1 METGPWSWL
10 EVAKLAASLLTPVVV
25 AIFGVYIH
33 RVTKRF
39 EQSQW
44 RSQKLI
50 EKRLTVY
57 DDLAPLLN
65 DLLCFFTYV
74 GAWKE
79 MDPPTAVALKRKVDK
94 KIHLA
99 APLFS
104 PGFFA
109 VCMAFQNLCFETYA
123 GWGVDARLRTQFKR
137 RKDVWGTKWDTDAWE
152 QLFSD
157 EASDPQAIRAAYREV
172 MEAFAAD
179 LGVVAAPAVP
189 HSGRVPGNIR

>member
-1 METGPWSWL
+1 MVAGPWNWL
-10 EVAKLAASLLTPVVV
+10 EVAKLAASLGTAIAV
-25 AIFGVYIH
+25 AILGVYIH

-39 EQSQW
+39 EHSQW

-50 EKRLTVY
+50 EKRLAIY

-79 MDPPTAVALKRKVDK
+79 IDPATAVNLKRKVDK
-94 KIHLA
+94 KVHLA

-104 PGFFA
+104 HRFFNA
-109 VCMAFQNLCFETYA
+109 CMTFQDLCFETYT
-123 GWGVDARLRTQFKR
+123 GWGIDARLRSQFKR
-137 RKDVWGTKWDTDAWE
+137 RKEASGTKWDNGWE
-152 QLFSD
+152 KLFSD
-157 EASDPQAIRAAYREV
+157 VASDPKSIRDAYREI

-179 LGVVAAPAVP
+179 LGVVTTPSVP
-189 HSGRVPGNIR
+189 DSGRVPENI

>member
-1 METGPWSWL
+1 MEVNGWSSL
-10 EVAKLAASLLTPVVV
+10 EVAKLLASLLTPIVV

-33 RVTKRF
+33 RITKRF
-39 EQSQW
+39 EHSQW

-50 EKRLTVY
+50 EKRLAVY

-65 DLLCFFTYV
+65 DLLCFFTYI

-79 MDPPTAVALKRKVDK
+79 MDPPAAVALKRQIDK
-94 KIHLA
+94 KVHLA

-104 PGFFA
+104 SRFFA
-109 VCMAFQNLCFETYA
+109 ACMVFQNLCFETYA
-123 GWGVDARLRTQFKR
+123 GWGVDARLRSQFKR
-137 RKDVWGTKWDTDAWE
+137 RQDVYGTKWNTAWD

-157 EASDPQAIRAAYREV
+157 EASDPGRIRAAYQEV

-179 LGVVAAPAVP
+179 LGVVQEPAVP
-189 HSGRVPGNIR
+189 YSGPVPWNIR

>member
-1 METGPWSWL
+1 VEAGTWSWL
-10 EVAKLAASLLTPVVV
+10 EVAKLAASLVTPVVV
-25 AIFGVYIH
+25 AILGVYIH

-39 EQSQW
+39 EHSQW

-50 EKRLTVY
+50 EKRLAVY

-79 MDPPTAVALKRKVDK
+79 LDAPTAVGLKRKVDK
-94 KIHLA
+94 KVHLA

-104 PGFFA
+104 PGFFEA
-109 VCMAFQNLCFETYA
+109 CMAFQNLCFETYT
-123 GWGVDARLRTQFKR
+123 GWGVDARLRSQFKR
-137 RKDVWGTKWDTDAWE
+137 RKDVWGAKWDVGWE

-157 EASDPQAIRAAYREV
+157 EASDPQAVRAAYREV
-172 MEAFAAD
+172 MQAFAAD
-179 LGVVAAPAVP
+179 LGVVPVPSVP
-189 HSGRVPGNIR
+189 HSGQVPGNIR

>member
-1 METGPWSWL
+1 MQAGPWNWL
-10 EVAKLAASLLTPVVV
+10 EVAKLAASLVTPVVV
-25 AIFGVYIH
+25 AILGVYIH

-39 EQSQW
+39 ELSQW
-44 RSQKLI
+44 KSQKLI
-50 EKRLTVY
+50 EKRLAVY

-79 MDPPTAVALKRKVDK
+79 IDPPTAVNLKRKVDK

-104 PGFFA
+104 PRFFNA
-109 VCMAFQNLCFETYA
+109 CMTFQNLCFETYA
-123 GWGVDARLRTQFKR
+123 GWGVDARLRSQSER
-137 RKDVWGTKWDTDAWE
+137 RKEASGAKWDGGWD

-157 EASDPQAIRAAYREV
+157 EASDPKAIRESYREI

-179 LGVVAAPAVP
+179 LGVVTAPSVP
-189 HSGRVPGNIR
+189 ASGRVPGNIR